1 MFHTCPVYKLPGLR
15 LERKSGGLWRSF
27 NNQVYAMFLDVNTSQ
42 SLSADPWAHEQSGHA
57 GRIEFIQWL
66 SKMDFHSSR
75 PTWV

>member
-1 MFHTCPVYKLPGLR
+1 MVYTCPVYKLPRLR

-27 NNQVYAMFLDVNTSQ
+27 NNQVYVMFLDENAIQ

-57 GRIEFIQWL
+57 GRIEVMQWL

-75 PTWV
+75 ST